1 MLMYFY
7 LKTQTFFYV
16 FVRITA
22 VSILKTPM
30 ET

>member
-1 MLMYFY
+1 MYFY

-16 FVRITA
+16 FARITE